1 MAHSAWTGGSVY
13 TGQAALPHKNIQLRM
28 SIAHIGGFQYEELTD
43 LGLFFNISAIL
54 PDLVDKYG
62 IAGTNKILRRLDVEK
77 LVFATDY
84 PDNRKLEP
92 IEIYDKYFE
101 ILSQM
106 DFSEEEAEKICR
118 LNALKMINK

>member
-1 MAHSAWTGGSVY
+1 MDLNKRRWNRMIDW
-13 TGQAALPHKNIQLRM
+13 KNIKK
-28 SIAHIGGFQYEELTD
+28 IDAHIHLMPPDVIEANKEYGDNFID
-43 LGLFFNISAIL
+43 L
-54 PDLVDKYG
+54 
-62 IAGTNKILRRLDVEK
+62 

-106 DFSEEEAEKICR
+106 DFSDEEAEKICR